1 MGALSFIILNFLFHL
16 YSKLVIMFF
25 IIKFSTFRSDF
36 QCFQF
41 LYFINY
47 LMSPLIIEM
56 EQSKIILYNLKYDF
70 KIDIIILF
78 YL

>member
-1 MGALSFIILNFLFHL
+1 
-16 YSKLVIMFF
+16 MFF
-25 IIKFSTFRSDF
+25 IIKFSTFHSDI